1 MFREPLGEVPGVAS
15 VATCLAPG
23 EPRGEV
29 GQFDISDRAGYVLY
43 VGTVG
48 PTGCAHVNQAHRTPG
63 QRLLAVGTGLD
74 LGLVP
79 SHSLPGQTTSL
90 PSLGKTFVP
99 GRDGLPTEVAAD
111 KDLTG
116 VEAAAACAGE
126 SDVQLCPEAEH
137 GPLVQEG
144 PVAVQPGHHLVS
156 VGRLY

>member
-1 MFREPLGEVPGVAS
+1 MSS
-15 VATCLAPG
+15 VTTCLTPG
-23 EPRGEV
+23 EPGGEV
-29 GQFDISDRAGYVLY
+29 GQFDISDRVGNILN

-48 PTGCAHVNQAHRTPG
+48 PTGCAHVDQAHRAPG
-63 QRLLAVGTGLD
+63 QRFLTVVTGLD

-90 PSLGKTFVP
+90 PSLGKTFIP

-137 GPLVQEG
+137 GPLVQQS
-144 PVAVQPGHHLVS
+144 PVAVQPGHYLVS
-156 VGRLY
+156 VGRLD